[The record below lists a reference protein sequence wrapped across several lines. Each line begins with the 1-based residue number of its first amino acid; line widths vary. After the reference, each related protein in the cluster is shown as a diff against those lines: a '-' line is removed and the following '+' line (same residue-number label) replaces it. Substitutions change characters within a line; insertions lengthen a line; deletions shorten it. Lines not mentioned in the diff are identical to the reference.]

1 VEPAE
6 SRDERVKV
14 LVRALEAWR
23 RRALSLDRL
32 CVVLLTALVRWQGE
46 RQSPHHRVPGMLDD
60 R

>member
-1 VEPAE
+1 
-6 SRDERVKV
+6 
-14 LVRALEAWR
+14 
-23 RRALSLDRL
+23 L